1 MQIIQLGQFISGLL
15 DDGYVIERSRDIK
28 ELYKAD
34 SGKEIPEKE
43 IRKVMRDHLEM
54 RFTKIINV
62 SPQANSDR
70 CRIQR

>member
-15 DDGYVIERSRDIK
+15 EDGYVIERSRDIK

-43 IRKVMRDHLEM
+43 IQKVMRDHLEM

-62 SPQANSDR
+62 APQANSDR